1 MVNKSQDIDVLP
13 INIQLVNEH
22 ADQLITLNSLPV
34 PQSARLLSRI
44 IVFALVISGLILWF
58 TPWVQTSSGWGNIS
72 TLDPHERTQPI
83 SALVSGRIQKWHV
96 REGEQL
102 TQGAPIV
109 TLVDNDPELIARLSS
124 QLEALQ
130 RQQAANLSALKTAKN
145 DIRRRETLVRQGLT
159 SQRELEQAQLK
170 VQEWEAKIAKNDADI
185 NKAQSN
191 LARQSTQT
199 LYAPRDGT
207 LVDLYPAG
215 QSSYISSGT
224 QLATF
229 IPHNVER
236 AVMITVSGL
245 DAPLILPGQTVRLQ
259 FEGWPMFHFSGWPNI
274 STGAFNGIVEIIE
287 PAAEATGDFRVWIK
301 ESPDFEPWP
310 SDRYLRMGSR
320 ARGWIQL
327 EEVRLGYELWRQ
339 LNNFPPLLT
348 NPSQQTLIKPAQD
361 SDKDQLSE
369 K

>member
-1 MVNKSQDIDVLP
+1 MMSSDQDTDVLP
-13 INIQLVNEH
+13 VRIQLVNEH
-22 ADQLITLNSLPV
+22 ADQLLTLNSLPV

-44 IVFALVISGLILWF
+44 VFLALVITSLILWF

-83 SALVSGRIQKWHV
+83 SALVSGRIQQWHV
-96 REGEQL
+96 REGQQVQ
-102 TQGAPIV
+102 QGDPIV

-124 QLEALQ
+124 QLDALR

-145 DIRRRETLVRQGLT
+145 DVRRRQTLVRQGLT
-159 SQRELEQAQLK
+159 SQRDLEQAQLS
-170 VQEWEAKIAKNDADI
+170 VQSWEAKIAKNEADI
-185 NKAQSN
+185 NQAQSN
-191 LARQSTQT
+191 LARQSIQTQ
-199 LYAPRDGT
+199 YAPRDGT
-207 LVDLYPAG
+207 VVDLFPAG
-215 QSSYISSGT
+215 QSSYIKSGT

-245 DAPLILPGQTVRLQ
+245 DAPLILPGQSVRLQ
-259 FEGWPMFHFSGWPNI
+259 FEGWPMFHFSGWPSI
-274 STGAFNGIVEIIE
+274 STGAFNGVVEIIE

-301 ESPDFEPWP
+301 ESPEFEPWP

-327 EEVRLGYELWRQ
+327 EEVRLGYEIWRQ

-348 NPSQQTLIKPAQD
+348 DPSKQTLIKSSEK
-361 SDKDQLSE
+361 SDKNSVTQ